1 MTTVKMLY
9 SHPAGVAR
17 RVDINSTSLGRK
29 MPPKAPRVPDSMTSK
44 VYAALRRDILS
55 CQIVPGQ
62 DLSEGELA
70 TRFKMSK
77 TPVRE
82 ALSKLR
88 SEGLV
93 KAFPRRGYQV
103 APVTFQDMN
112 ELFEIRNMLE
122 GRAVELASQKI
133 TDDAIRQLSNLADV
147 MYDPSE
153 ALSIRRF
160 VQANRDF
167 HEIIAASCA
176 NTRLQGM
183 IMQVLD
189 ELQRFFHLGAQL
201 RDIGTET
208 IDDHHQI
215 VAALKA
221 RDAASSRQRM
231 IAHNEA
237 SQQGLMTALTQ
248 QSRNVMQVTPQG
260 ATRLS
265 SLRAGG

>member
-1 MTTVKMLY
+1 MT
-9 SHPAGVAR
+9 G
-17 RVDINSTSLGRK
+17 
-29 MPPKAPRVPDSMTSK
+29 K

-112 ELFEIRNMLE
+112 ELFEVRNMLE
-122 GRAVELASQKI
+122 GRATELASQNI
-133 TDDAIRQLSNLADV
+133 TEDGLRQLSNLADV

-153 ALSIRRF
+153 QLSIRRF

-167 HEIIAASCA
+167 HEIIASFSG
-176 NTRLQGM
+176 NVRLQSM
-183 IMQVLD
+183 VMQVLD

-208 IDDHHQI
+208 TDYHHHI
-215 VAALKA
+215 VAALKDGDGA
-221 RDAASSRQRM
+221 LSRQVM
-231 IAHNEA
+231 IAHNDA
-237 SQQGLMTALTQ
+237 SKEGLMAALTQ
-248 QSRNVMQVTPQG
+248 QSRSIMQI
-260 ATRLS
+260 
-265 SLRAGG
+265 

>member
-1 MTTVKMLY
+1 MT
-9 SHPAGVAR
+9 G
-17 RVDINSTSLGRK
+17 
-29 MPPKAPRVPDSMTSK
+29 K

-88 SEGLV
+88 TEGLV

-112 ELFEIRNMLE
+112 ELFEVRNMLE
-122 GRAVELASQKI
+122 GRATELASQNI
-133 TDDAIRQLSNLADV
+133 TPDGLRQLSNLADV

-153 ALSIRRF
+153 QLSIRRF

-167 HEIIAASCA
+167 HEIIASFSG
-176 NTRLQGM
+176 NVRLQAM
-183 IMQVLD
+183 VMQVLD

-208 IDDHHQI
+208 TDYHHQI

-221 RDAASSRQRM
+221 GDGALSRHVM
-231 IAHNEA
+231 IAHNDA
-237 SQQGLMTALTQ
+237 SREGLMAALTQ
-248 QSRNVMQVTPQG
+248 QSRSIMQI
-260 ATRLS
+260 
-265 SLRAGG
+265 

>member
-1 MTTVKMLY
+1 M
-9 SHPAGVAR
+9 PAK
-17 RVDINSTSLGRK
+17 S
-29 MPPKAPRVPDSMTSK
+29 PRVPESMTGK

-88 SEGLV
+88 TEGLV

-112 ELFEIRNMLE
+112 ELFEVRNMLE
-122 GRAVELASQKI
+122 GRATELASQNI
-133 TDDAIRQLSNLADV
+133 TADGLRQLSNLADV

-153 ALSIRRF
+153 QLSIRRF

-167 HEIIAASCA
+167 HEIIASFSG
-176 NTRLQGM
+176 NVRLQSM
-183 IMQVLD
+183 VMQVLD

-208 IDDHHQI
+208 TDYHHQI

-221 RDAASSRQRM
+221 GDGALSRQVM
-231 IAHNEA
+231 IAHNDA
-237 SQQGLMTALTQ
+237 SKEGLMAALTQ
-248 QSRNVMQVTPQG
+248 QSRSIMQI
-260 ATRLS
+260 
-265 SLRAGG
+265 

>member
-1 MTTVKMLY
+1 
-9 SHPAGVAR
+9 
-17 RVDINSTSLGRK
+17 
-29 MPPKAPRVPDSMTSK
+29 MPTKPSRVPDSLTGK

-55 CQIVPGQ
+55 CQIGPGQ

-88 SEGLV
+88 SEGLIRS
-93 KAFPRRGYQV
+93 FPRRGYQV

-112 ELFEIRNMLE
+112 ELFEVRNMLE
-122 GRAVELASQKI
+122 GRATELASQNI
-133 TDDAIRQLSNLADV
+133 SDDGVRQLSNLADV

-153 ALSIRRF
+153 PLSIRRF

-167 HEIIAASCA
+167 HEIIASSCG
-176 NTRLQGM
+176 NVRLQSM
-183 IMQVLD
+183 VMQVLD

-208 IDDHHQI
+208 NDYHHQI

-221 RDAASSRQRM
+221 RDAALSRTVM
-231 IAHNEA
+231 IAHNDA
-237 SQQGLMTALTQ
+237 SRQGLMAALTQ
-248 QSRNVMQVTPQG
+248 PSRSM
-260 ATRLS
+260 LHI
-265 SLRAGG
+265 

>member
-1 MTTVKMLY
+1 MPVKP
-9 SHPAGVAR
+9 S
-17 RVDINSTSLGRK
+17 
-29 MPPKAPRVPDSMTSK
+29 RVPDSLTGK

-55 CQIVPGQ
+55 CQIGPGQ
-62 DLSEGELA
+62 DISEGELA
-70 TRFKMSK
+70 ARFKLSK

-93 KAFPRRGYQV
+93 KSFPRRGYQV

-112 ELFEIRNMLE
+112 ELFEVRNMLE
-122 GRAVELASQKI
+122 GRATELASQKI
-133 TDDAIRQLSNLADV
+133 TEEGVQQLSKLAEI

-167 HEIIAASCA
+167 HEIIASFCG
-176 NTRLQGM
+176 NVRLQSM
-183 IMQVLD
+183 VMQVLD

-208 IDDHHQI
+208 TDYHHQI

-221 RDAASSRQRM
+221 GDAALSRQVM
-231 IAHNEA
+231 IAHNDA
-237 SQQGLMTALTQ
+237 SRQGLMAALTQ
-248 QSRNVMQVTPQG
+248 QSRSVMQI
-260 ATRLS
+260 
-265 SLRAGG
+265 

>member
-1 MTTVKMLY
+1 
-9 SHPAGVAR
+9 
-17 RVDINSTSLGRK
+17 
-29 MPPKAPRVPDSMTSK
+29 

-55 CQIVPGQ
+55 CQIGPGQ

-93 KAFPRRGYQV
+93 KSFPRRGYQV

-112 ELFEIRNMLE
+112 ELFEVRNMLE
-122 GRAVELASQKI
+122 GRAAELASQRI
-133 TDDAIRQLSNLADV
+133 TAEAVHQLSNLAEI

-167 HEIIAASCA
+167 HEIIASFCG
-176 NTRLQGM
+176 NVRLQSM
-183 IMQVLD
+183 VMQVID

-208 IDDHHQI
+208 TDYHHQI

-221 RDAASSRQRM
+221 GDAALSRQVM
-231 IAHNEA
+231 IAHNDA
-237 SQQGLMTALTQ
+237 SKQGLMTALTQ
-248 QSRNVMQVTPQG
+248 QSRSMMQI
-260 ATRLS
+260 
-265 SLRAGG
+265 

>member
-1 MTTVKMLY
+1 
-9 SHPAGVAR
+9 
-17 RVDINSTSLGRK
+17 
-29 MPPKAPRVPDSMTSK
+29 MPPKSPRVPESMTGK

-88 SEGLV
+88 TEGLV

-112 ELFEIRNMLE
+112 ELFEVRNMLE
-122 GRAVELASQKI
+122 GRATELASRNI
-133 TDDAIRQLSNLADV
+133 TPDGLRQLSNLADV

-153 ALSIRRF
+153 QLSIRRF

-167 HEIIAASCA
+167 HEIIASFSG
-176 NTRLQGM
+176 NVRLQAM
-183 IMQVLD
+183 VMQVLD

-208 IDDHHQI
+208 TDYHHQI

-221 RDAASSRQRM
+221 GDGALSRHVM
-231 IAHNEA
+231 IAHNDA
-237 SQQGLMTALTQ
+237 SREGLMAALTQ
-248 QSRNVMQVTPQG
+248 QSRSIMQI
-260 ATRLS
+260 
-265 SLRAGG
+265 

>member
-1 MTTVKMLY
+1 
-9 SHPAGVAR
+9 
-17 RVDINSTSLGRK
+17 
-29 MPPKAPRVPDSMTSK
+29 
-44 VYAALRRDILS
+44 
-55 CQIVPGQ
+55 
-62 DLSEGELA
+62 
-70 TRFKMSK
+70 MSK

-112 ELFEIRNMLE
+112 ELFEVRNMLE
-122 GRAVELASQKI
+122 GRATELASQNI
-133 TDDAIRQLSNLADV
+133 TADGLRQLSNLADV

-153 ALSIRRF
+153 QLSIRRF

-167 HEIIAASCA
+167 HEIIASFSG
-176 NTRLQGM
+176 NVRLQSM
-183 IMQVLD
+183 VMQVLD

-208 IDDHHQI
+208 TDYHHQI

-221 RDAASSRQRM
+221 GDGALSRQVM
-231 IAHNEA
+231 IAHNDA
-237 SQQGLMTALTQ
+237 SKEGLMAALTQ
-248 QSRNVMQVTPQG
+248 QSRSIMQI
-260 ATRLS
+260 
-265 SLRAGG
+265 

>member
-1 MTTVKMLY
+1 MT
-9 SHPAGVAR
+9 G
-17 RVDINSTSLGRK
+17 
-29 MPPKAPRVPDSMTSK
+29 K

-88 SEGLV
+88 TEGLV

-112 ELFEIRNMLE
+112 ELFEVRNMLE
-122 GRAVELASQKI
+122 GRATELASQNI
-133 TDDAIRQLSNLADV
+133 TPDGLLQLSNLADV

-153 ALSIRRF
+153 QLSIRRF

-167 HEIIAASCA
+167 HEIIASFSG
-176 NTRLQGM
+176 NVRLQAM
-183 IMQVLD
+183 VMQVLD

-208 IDDHHQI
+208 TDYHHQI

-221 RDAASSRQRM
+221 GDGALSRHVM
-231 IAHNEA
+231 IAHNDA
-237 SQQGLMTALTQ
+237 SREGLMAALTQ
-248 QSRNVMQVTPQG
+248 QSRSIMQI
-260 ATRLS
+260 
-265 SLRAGG
+265 